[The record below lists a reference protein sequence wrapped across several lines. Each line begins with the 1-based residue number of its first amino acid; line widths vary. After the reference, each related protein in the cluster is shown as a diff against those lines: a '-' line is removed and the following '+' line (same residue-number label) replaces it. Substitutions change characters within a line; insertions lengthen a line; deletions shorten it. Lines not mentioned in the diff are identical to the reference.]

1 MRVIEYTN
9 SFKRDFRRVF
19 KGERGAALK
28 KEFKAI
34 LDALVM
40 DEALP
45 VKNRDHALTGNWKG
59 YRDCHV
65 RPDLLLIYQR
75 LEHPA
80 RLVLV
85 RLGSH
90 AQLNF

>member
-1 MRVIEYTN
+1 MRVIDYTN
-9 SFKRDFRRVF
+9 TFKRDYRRVF
-19 KGERGAALK
+19 EGPKGAVLK
-28 KEFKAI
+28 KDFKTV
-34 LDALVM
+34 LETLLK

-45 VKNRDHALTGNWKG
+45 AKNRDHALTGNWKG
-59 YRDCHV
+59 YRECHV